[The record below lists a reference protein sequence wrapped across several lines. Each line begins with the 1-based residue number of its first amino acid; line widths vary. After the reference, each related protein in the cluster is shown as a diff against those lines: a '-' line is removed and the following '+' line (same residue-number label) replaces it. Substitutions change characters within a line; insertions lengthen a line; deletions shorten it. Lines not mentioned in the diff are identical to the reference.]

1 ASQKKRTYKMT
12 SYIALEEIKKEYQKN
27 YIQDFDYEKAIKI
40 LSENFEKIS
49 QALESD
55 FKIIT
60 GYKLIIYD
68 SKVYLDDEDF
78 RQGATAYFF
87 RGKFA
92 EDENYLINIEC
103 LLDFDKIGIKNK
115 TEPKTETLQKLNQ
128 TIISKSNSEGFTE
141 LKNL

>member
-1 ASQKKRTYKMT
+1 MR
-12 SYIALEEIKKEYQKN
+12 SYIALEEIKKEYQKD
-27 YIQDFDYEKAIKI
+27 YIQDFEYEKAIKI
-40 LSENFEKIS
+40 LSENFDKIS

-60 GYKLIIYD
+60 GNELVIYD

-103 LLDFDKIGIKNK
+103 LLDFDKIGIKNQ
-115 TEPKTETLQKLNQ
+115 TEPKIEALQKLNQ
-128 TIISKSNSEGFTE
+128 AILSKSNSEGFAE
-141 LKNL
+141 LRNL